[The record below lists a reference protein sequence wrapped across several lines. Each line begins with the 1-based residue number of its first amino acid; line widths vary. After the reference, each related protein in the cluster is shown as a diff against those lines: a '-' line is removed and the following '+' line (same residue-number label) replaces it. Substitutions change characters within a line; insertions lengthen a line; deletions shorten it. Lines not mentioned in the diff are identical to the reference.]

1 MNRFSRA
8 FVVSLLSVLALVV
21 PARARAEDKP
31 SIIRFANPGVGVGN
45 RPVVGG
51 SAWNLAH
58 IRGLFEQEFRKDGI
72 EVRWSFLR
80 GAGPAVNELFA
91 NNLVDV
97 AGLGD
102 LPSVVGKSGGLKTRV
117 LLATGRGNLY
127 IAVPSDSSI
136 KTVQDLRGKKVGIFK
151 GTATQLGADRI
162 LASFGLSEHDLRA
175 INVDTNTGKAAIL
188 TKDLDA
194 IFGGSDLIALRDQGV
209 ARIIFSTRGG
219 DPKLQSNG
227 SLVVA
232 EDFLHKYPSIVK
244 RIVRTLV
251 LSAKWLA
258 ETDRT
263 QVFQLW
269 AKSGVPFSN
278 FKEDFGGDDIKL
290 RSSPVLD
297 PYIVSSYKRAVE
309 DSKRY
314 GLLRNNFSVEE
325 WFDPTILNE
334 VLKEEHLENFWP
346 VRPAP

>member
-1 MNRFSRA
+1 MNRFNRA
-8 FVVSLLSVLALVV
+8 FVAALLSLLALIV
-21 PARARAEDKP
+21 PAGARAEDKP
-31 SIIRFANPGVGVGN
+31 SVIRFANPGVGVGN

-58 IRGLFEQEFRKDGI
+58 IRGLFEQEFQKDGI
-72 EVRWSFLR
+72 AIRWSFLR

-91 NNLVDV
+91 NDLVDV
-97 AGLGD
+97 ASLGD
-102 LPSVVGKSGGLKTRV
+102 LPSVVGKAGGLKTRV

-127 IAVPSDSSI
+127 IAVPSDSNI

-175 INVDTNTGKAAIL
+175 INVDTN
-188 TKDLDA
+188 
-194 IFGGSDLIALRDQGV
+194 S
-209 ARIIFSTRGG
+209 
-219 DPKLQSNG
+219 
-227 SLVVA
+227 
-232 EDFLHKYPSIVK
+232 
-244 RIVRTLV
+244 
-251 LSAKWLA
+251 
-258 ETDRT
+258 
-263 QVFQLW
+263 
-269 AKSGVPFSN
+269 
-278 FKEDFGGDDIKL
+278 DDIKL

-325 WFDPTILNE
+325 WFDPSILNQ